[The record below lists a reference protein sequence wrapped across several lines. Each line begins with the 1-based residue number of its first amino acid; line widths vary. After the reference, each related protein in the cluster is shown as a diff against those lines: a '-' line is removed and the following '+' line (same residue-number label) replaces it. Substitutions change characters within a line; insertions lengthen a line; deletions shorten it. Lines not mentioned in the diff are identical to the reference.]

1 MSNDKLSEMLAKLC
15 EVQKLAERDSGRL
28 SRSDEDAIFYAVEK
42 LKDVV
47 RGVYARREVTC
58 S

>member
-1 MSNDKLSEMLAKLC
+1 MLAKLC
-15 EVQKLAERDSGRL
+15 EVQKLAERDSGKL

-58 S
+58 G